1 MFEKILIATDL
12 SAASD
17 SIVNCAEGFKK
28 IGAEKIYLCHAL
40 GLKHIE
46 DLKYQMIPMVEPK
59 LKKQKDILEKNDLK
73 TEIIIAP
80 GIPPIEIN
88 RIAEEKE
95 ISLIVIG
102 SHGESLVSHLFFRF
116 GRMTWEILHSHRH
129 PLLLVRTK
137 ILENKKHEICVEASC
152 FDFRKRV
159 LFPTD
164 FSDTSYRAFNY
175 LEEIVKRGC
184 KKATLIHIQEKAS
197 IEKHLEHKLDEFNR
211 IDTERL
217 DMLKKRLIERGA
229 EDVDVKISYGNPTT
243 EILKEVNRDDYSLI
257 VMGSQGRGL
266 AKEVFLG
273 SVSCNLA
280 RNAPLSLLL
289 IPALR

>member
-1 MFEKILIATDL
+1 MVSRVEGVEPISDKGAENPKQRDTSPLKIYLNWWEEKLFRLNWSKIARSGENGLKYFCPSAGRKEDEMFEKILIATDL

-28 IGAEKIYLCHAL
+28 IGAEKVYLCHAL
-40 GLKHIE
+40 RLKHIE

-59 LKKQKDILEKNDLK
+59 LKKQKDILERAGLK

-80 GIPPIEIN
+80 GIPQIEIN
-88 RIAEEKE
+88 RQAEEKGV
-95 ISLIVIG
+95 SLIVIG

-116 GRMTWEILHSHRH
+116 GRMACEILHSHRH

-164 FSDTSYRAFNY
+164 FSDTSYRAFDY
-175 LEEIVKRGC
+175 LE
-184 KKATLIHIQEKAS
+184 
-197 IEKHLEHKLDEFNR
+197 
-211 IDTERL
+211 
-217 DMLKKRLIERGA
+217 
-229 EDVDVKISYGNPTT
+229 
-243 EILKEVNRDDYSLI
+243 
-257 VMGSQGRGL
+257 
-266 AKEVFLG
+266 
-273 SVSCNLA
+273 
-280 RNAPLSLLL
+280 
-289 IPALR
+289 